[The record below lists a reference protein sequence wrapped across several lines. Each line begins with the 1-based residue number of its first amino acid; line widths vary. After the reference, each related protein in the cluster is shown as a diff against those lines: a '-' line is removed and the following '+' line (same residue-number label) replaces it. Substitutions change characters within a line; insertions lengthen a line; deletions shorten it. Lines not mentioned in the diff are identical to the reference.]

1 MNEEV
6 LLEVTGL
13 KKHFPLERSFLD
25 RLRGKKE
32 AGSVHAVDNVSF
44 WVRRGE
50 ILGLVGESGSGKTTT
65 ARLITLLE
73 RPDSG
78 SVQFEGKDIYGLSPD
93 DLKNFRRHVQLVFQ
107 NPYDSLD
114 PKFTI
119 FESLEEP
126 LLTHSVGRTKDERRE
141 MVHQT
146 MKKVG
151 VPMEALNLYPSKLSG
166 GQRQRIALARAFALE
181 PRLLIA
187 DEPVSMLDSSV
198 RASIL
203 NMLLDLRAQSG
214 TSVILITHDI
224 ATARH
229 VCDRICVMYMGEVVE
244 FAMADE
250 LVTNPLH
257 PYTHALL
264 SATPRLDPDAR
275 VTVELTGE
283 IGSAADPPAAC
294 RLHPRCPHAYERCR
308 VEEPVLREIL
318 PGHYVAC
325 HRSEE
330 VFFPKLTGT

>member
-1 MNEEV
+1 
-6 LLEVTGL
+6 
-13 KKHFPLERSFLD
+13 
-25 RLRGKKE
+25 
-32 AGSVHAVDNVSF
+32 VHAVDNVSF

-126 LLTHSVGRTKDERRE
+126 LLTHSVVRTKDERRE

-229 VCDRICVMYMGEVVE
+229 VCDRICVMYMGEIVE
-244 FAMADE
+244 FAPADE
-250 LVTNPLH
+250 LVANPLH

-264 SATPRLDPDAR
+264 SATPRLDLDAR
-275 VTVELTGE
+275 VSVELTGE
-283 IGSAADPPAAC
+283 IGSAIDPPAAC
-294 RLHPRCPHAYERCR
+294 RLHPRCSHAYERCR

-318 PGHYVAC
+318 PGHFVAC

-330 VFFPKLTGT
+330 IFLSKE